1 MTSLL
6 SKTVSNL
13 KMRPKTLQS
22 RLNCLNYAENRMFI
36 SFSVQKKIAD
46 KANFRIKKP
55 NSINIYK
62 WDNPAAKN
70 RDFLGILARKFKISV
85 KDGGKS

>member
-1 MTSLL
+1 
-6 SKTVSNL
+6 
-13 KMRPKTLQS
+13 MRPKTLQS

-62 WDNPAAKN
+62 WDYMRAENHG
-70 RDFLGILARKFKISV
+70 FS
-85 KDGGKS
+85 